1 MQLIYH
7 ICTKSSWT
15 DQQQESTYMHESI
28 KAEGFIHASDGHQVE
43 GVLGRYFAGAD
54 DLRVET
60 LGIVAAILTTASFLP
75 QAIKVIKT
83 KETKD
88 LSLSMYSMFF
98 IGVVLWL
105 TYGIL
110 IQNIPVII
118 ANAVT
123 FVLSGI
129 ILMMKIKYK

>member
-1 MQLIYH
+1 MDY
-7 ICTKSSWT
+7 
-15 DQQQESTYMHESI
+15 
-28 KAEGFIHASDGHQVE
+28 
-43 GVLGRYFAGAD
+43 
-54 DLRVET
+54 VET
-60 LGIVAAILTTASFLP
+60 IGIVAAILTTASFLP

-98 IGVVLWL
+98 LGVVLWL

-110 IQNIPVII
+110 IMNIPVII

>member
-1 MQLIYH
+1 MDY
-7 ICTKSSWT
+7 
-15 DQQQESTYMHESI
+15 
-28 KAEGFIHASDGHQVE
+28 
-43 GVLGRYFAGAD
+43 
-54 DLRVET
+54 VET